1 MNAGRGRRNSDQ
13 SRDTDLASA
22 ALYDSHDRLARL
34 ETSVAGI
41 GSTLDKF
48 IESTDNRFRSIEE
61 SVDREGM
68 SRDEVMRS
76 LGRTNREFIGLV
88 IAVIIPICSLAAFAI
103 YGPIQQN
110 TRQIERLGE
119 TLTDLIRRESDRN
132 NALEREMGGVQMI
145 NELFMRGKLQTSM
158 PGDPSAGAGK

>member
-68 SRDEVMRS
+68 SWFDV
-76 LGRTNREFIGLV
+76 L
-88 IAVIIPICSLAAFAI
+88 
-103 YGPIQQN
+103 
-110 TRQIERLGE
+110 
-119 TLTDLIRRESDRN
+119 
-132 NALEREMGGVQMI
+132 
-145 NELFMRGKLQTSM
+145 
-158 PGDPSAGAGK
+158 SAGISHSDFFASRVDSYSKGTISFENIFDGEDDDRAMAAE